1 MNGDGYATDLIYI
14 PKEKG
19 EVSFTSSADENAFFN
34 FIEQDKYLKSH
45 KGEYAEA
52 YAARAPWVHTFD
64 LRLAQDFSIKAG
76 NSTQTLQVTLDFL
89 NFGNLINSE
98 WGVEKNM
105 YSANNGQILK
115 YEGKNATNVPTFSMI
130 KDNDGNYLS
139 ESYSTYYNY
148 NQCWQLQLGL
158 RYFF

>member
-1 MNGDGYATDLIYI
+1 M
-14 PKEKG
+14 KMH
-19 EVSFTSSADENAFFN
+19 FFK

-76 NSTQTLQVTLDFL
+76 NTTHTLQFTFDFL

-105 YSANNGQILK
+105 FSANNGQILK
-115 YEGKNATNVPTFSMI
+115 YEGKDAGNVPSFSMV
-130 KDNDGNYLS
+130 KDDDGNYLS

-148 NQCWQLQLGL
+148 NQCWQLQLGI
-158 RYFF
+158 RYIF